1 MTMKRTIGSLL
12 LLSLLAATPAT
23 QPAPSALEVRAN
35 TAFTN
40 GQYALALPMLQ
51 KLQMQFEGQPDKL
64 GPLEEKVKVCQTQ
77 LAQAAVVNGTVGAT
91 ATPQSLSAERKPHA

>member
-1 MTMKRTIGSLL
+1 MMTMKRTLPAAF
-12 LLSLLAATPAT
+12 LLSLLIAAAPTPST

-51 KLQMQFEGQPDKL
+51 KLQMQLDNSWQEIFKKYSKP
-64 GPLEEKVKVCQTQ
+64 
-77 LAQAAVVNGTVGAT
+77 AA
-91 ATPQSLSAERKPHA
+91 